1 MRVSEDEC
9 VSMSEHVWVCITVCN
24 RGYSV
29 TMHESGKAGEYAC
42 VSMCK
47 SVGCVWMSMS
57 VSVNG
62 SMWESKRV
70 KVSMRE
76 CVCLLSAQVIP

>member
-1 MRVSEDEC
+1 MRVSEGEC

-29 TMHESGKAGEYAC
+29 TMHEWGKAGEYAC

-47 SVGCVWMSMS
+47 SVGCVWMNMS

-62 SMWESKRV
+62 SIWESKRV
-70 KVSMRE
+70 KVSMHE

>member
-1 MRVSEDEC
+1 MRVSEGEC

-29 TMHESGKAGEYAC
+29 TMHEWGKAGEYAC

-76 CVCLLSAQVIP
+76 CVCLLSAQVRP